1 MESESTGEMYISHN
15 PEAIELAQ
23 LKAEQAKHEKW
34 FHSTLPCK
42 PCYQTG
48 VTQDRYGRDTTCP
61 HCSGK
66 GRVNRGYWNQ
76 EKIMNAPVQKKAPKK
91 NKKKQKPVKFEWCF
105 CCKDLMQVSN
115 DGQCTV
121 CYSYIVM

>member
-1 MESESTGEMYISHN
+1 MEWIKIEDEKPYEYEMVLLVDNLGQKYYGTLLIEGENHFIN
-15 PEAIELAQ
+15 D
-23 LKAEQAKHEKW
+23 
-34 FHSTLPCK
+34 C
-42 PCYQTG
+42 
-48 VTQDRYGRDTTCP
+48 
-61 HCSGK
+61 CSGELVTHWMPFPRLPK
-66 GRVNRGYWNQ
+66 NQ